1 MKKGIGAA
9 IFIFIFSLLQNTLF
23 SALSLGGIAPDL
35 IMILAVSYG
44 FMLGR
49 KAGLFVGFTAGF
61 IMDLF
66 FGVVLGFYALCYM
79 FVGFFAGHF
88 HEPFFKEDIRLPL
101 GMVVIGELGYN
112 FVFYII
118 YEVFYL
124 FILCLSICA
133 MHFVKQNKTNDP
145 YEFNKGAIISMIIIN
160 FILGILPIIF
170 NISKIK
176 PNIVNML
183 LYMILGASSSSSHFQ
198 MCYLFNFSDMYGGYS
213 TEEHQMKQKLNMK
226 ERKSI
231 SLFALFAFNILFGF
245 LTMLNNTRTRRV
257 RTVQAFGIIFTVY
270 NGMKVIK

>member
-1 MKKGIGAA
+1 MVKKEIVAA

-118 YEVFYL
+118 QFLLRGRFQLPFYFLHIMIPKVIYTVVLTLVLYPVIL
-124 FILCLSICA
+124 FVNRKLDELE
-133 MHFVKQNKTNDP
+133 K
-145 YEFNKGAIISMIIIN
+145 KGA
-160 FILGILPIIF
+160 
-170 NISKIK
+170 K
-176 PNIVNML
+176 
-183 LYMILGASSSSSHFQ
+183 
-198 MCYLFNFSDMYGGYS
+198 
-213 TEEHQMKQKLNMK
+213 KLD
-226 ERKSI
+226 
-231 SLFALFAFNILFGF
+231 
-245 LTMLNNTRTRRV
+245 
-257 RTVQAFGIIFTVY
+257 
-270 NGMKVIK
+270 